1 MTSKPISTQSL
12 PKHMS
17 NPIIEQL
24 RKPFHPSRIEW
35 RLQSSGEKADGSIW
49 GRCLAYIDNRAAM
62 ERLDEVFG
70 LNWSQAEEFKQIGS
84 QAVCTVTITIES
96 MNGEEGRPLFPYRS
110 VTGSC
115 AVEANG
121 DIDPFK
127 SAASGAMKRAVV
139 NLGIGRYLYDMPEAW
154 AVIDPKGKYDGKTK
168 SGNRF
173 RWNPPGLDAPAAT
186 APQATIED
194 SAPYVNFD
202 ASFAKTSNAPAAP
215 APAPVESD
223 GTWRTVIIPFGKQ
236 KGQTLGQLPPNSL
249 KWWRE
254 NYQPKPYN
262 GKISQKDKAFR
273 DALDQSASAYAPM
286 PGMPG
291 ATKDE
296 VVIEEAPMDDVPF

>member
-1 MTSKPISTQSL
+1 MSKE
-12 PKHMS
+12 
-17 NPIIEQL
+17 IIEQL

-70 LNWSQAEEFKQIGS
+70 ISWSQAEEFKQIGS
-84 QAVCTVTITIES
+84 QAVCTVTITIETL
-96 MNGEEGRPLFPYRS
+96 NGEEGRPLFPYRS

-168 SGNRF
+168 NGTRF
-173 RWNPPGLDAPAAT
+173 RWNPPGLEATSAGDVIVEDAPQTVAF
-186 APQATIED
+186 D
-194 SAPYVNFD
+194 STFV
-202 ASFAKTSNAPAAP
+202 KTNNAPSAP

-262 GKISQKDKAFR
+262 GKISAKDKAFR
-273 DALDQSASAYAPM
+273 DALDQSAEAYKPM
-286 PGMPG
+286 PGLPG
-291 ATKDE
+291 NSLGDA
-296 VVIEEAPMDDVPF
+296 IEQFTTSIQSDDVPF

>member
-1 MTSKPISTQSL
+1 
-12 PKHMS
+12 MS

-24 RKPFHPSRIEW
+24 RKPFQPSRIEW

-96 MNGEEGRPLFPYRS
+96 MTEEGRPLFPYRS

-173 RWNPPGLDAPAAT
+173 RWNPPGLDAVI
-186 APQATIED
+186 APQATVED
-194 SAPYVNFD
+194 SAPHVAFD
-202 ASFAKTSNAPAAP
+202 ASFTKTSPAPAAP
-215 APAPVESD
+215 APVQSD
-223 GTWRTVIIPFGKQ
+223 GTWRTVVIPFGKQ

-262 GKISQKDKAFR
+262 GKISAKDKSFR
-273 DALDQSASAYAPM
+273 DSLDQSAEAYKPM
-286 PGMPG
+286 PGLVDQVI
-291 ATKDE
+291 DE
-296 VVIEEAPMDDVPF
+296 LTTDNPPDDVPF

>member
-1 MTSKPISTQSL
+1 MSKD
-12 PKHMS
+12 
-17 NPIIEQL
+17 IIEQL

-70 LNWSQAEEFKQIGS
+70 IAWSQAEEFKQIGS

-168 SGNRF
+168 NGTRF
-173 RWNPPGLDAPAAT
+173 RWNPPGMDALPAGEVVEDGPRTSAVAFDNTFVKTNNAPSAPAA
-186 APQATIED
+186 
-194 SAPYVNFD
+194 
-202 ASFAKTSNAPAAP
+202 
-215 APAPVESD
+215 APVESD
-223 GTWRTVIIPFGKQ
+223 GTWRTVVIPFGKQ
-236 KGQTLGQLPPNSL
+236 KGQTLGQLPPASL

-262 GKISQKDKAFR
+262 GKISAKDKAFR
-273 DALDQSASAYAPM
+273 DALDQSAEAYKPM
-286 PGMPG
+286 PGVPG
-291 ATKDE
+291 NSIGDAIDQ
-296 VVIEEAPMDDVPF
+296 ALSDAGMDDVPF

>member
-1 MTSKPISTQSL
+1 MSKD
-12 PKHMS
+12 
-17 NPIIEQL
+17 IIEQL

-70 LNWSQAEEFKQIGS
+70 IAWSQAEEFKQIGS
-84 QAVCTVTITIES
+84 QAVCTVTITIET

-168 SGNRF
+168 NGTRF
-173 RWNPPGLDAPAAT
+173 RWNPPGLDAAPAGEVV
-186 APQATIED
+186 ED
-194 SAPYVNFD
+194 GPRTSAVAFD
-202 ASFAKTSNAPAAP
+202 NTFVKTNNAPSAP

-223 GTWRTVIIPFGKQ
+223 GTWRTVVIPFGKQ

-262 GKISQKDKAFR
+262 GKISAKDKAFR
-273 DALDQSASAYAPM
+273 DALDQSAEAYKPM
-286 PGMPG
+286 PGLSVG
-291 ATKDE
+291 DAIDKFTDD
-296 VVIEEAPMDDVPF
+296 IQSDDVPF

>member
-1 MTSKPISTQSL
+1 MSKD
-12 PKHMS
+12 
-17 NPIIEQL
+17 IIEQL

-70 LNWSQAEEFKQIGS
+70 ISWSQAEEFKQIGS
-84 QAVCTVTITIES
+84 QAVCTVTITIET

-168 SGNRF
+168 NGTRF
-173 RWNPPGLDAPAAT
+173 RWNPPGLDAPPAGEVVED
-186 APQATIED
+186 APRT
-194 SAPYVNFD
+194 SAVAFD
-202 ASFAKTSNAPAAP
+202 NTFVKTNNAPSAP

-223 GTWRTVIIPFGKQ
+223 GTWRTVVIPFGKQ

-262 GKISQKDKAFR
+262 GKISAKDKAFR
-273 DALDQSASAYAPM
+273 DALDQSAEAYKPM
-286 PGMPG
+286 PGLPG
-291 ATKDE
+291 NSVGDAIDKFTDD
-296 VVIEEAPMDDVPF
+296 IQSDDVPF

>member
-1 MTSKPISTQSL
+1 MTMTSKPISPISTQT
-12 PKHMS
+12 HMS

-24 RKPFHPSRIEW
+24 RKPFQPSRIEW

-70 LNWSQAEEFKQIGS
+70 LNWSQAEEFKQIGA

-96 MNGEEGRPLFPYRS
+96 MTEEGRPLFPYRS

-173 RWNPPGLDAPAAT
+173 RWNPPGLDAVI

-194 SAPYVNFD
+194 SAPYVAFD
-202 ASFAKTSNAPAAP
+202 ASFTKASPAPAAP
-215 APAPVESD
+215 APAHVQSD
-223 GTWRTVIIPFGKQ
+223 GTWRTVVIPFGKQ

-273 DALDQSASAYAPM
+273 DSLDQSAEAYKPM
-286 PGMPG
+286 TG
-291 ATKDE
+291 AIDQVIDE
-296 VVIEEAPMDDVPF
+296 LTTDNPPDDVPF